1 MNLREGRARAKRVRA
16 AVFDVDGILTDGSL
30 LLADS
35 GDETKAFNTRDGHG
49 LRMLQDAGIT
59 LAILTGRRS
68 SVVEHRAR
76 DLGIVHVLQGVKDKR
91 QGLADLVAR
100 LDIPADAMSYMG
112 DDVVD
117 LPALTACTFAAT
129 VPEAPAIVRAHA
141 HWITA
146 ATGGHGA
153 VREVCEFILSA
164 QGRLAVRWTPLLA

>member
-1 MNLREGRARAKRVRA
+1 MNLREARARAKRVRA

-30 LLADS
+30 LLADA

-49 LRMLQDAGIT
+49 MRMLQDAGIV

-68 SVVEHRAR
+68 SVVELRAR
-76 DLGIVHVLQGVKDKR
+76 DLGIAHVLQGAKDKR
-91 QGLADLVAR
+91 EGLADLVAR
-100 LDIPADAMSYMG
+100 TGVPAEAMSYMG

-117 LPALTACTFAAT
+117 LPALTVCAFAAT

-146 ATGGHGA
+146 APGGRGA
-153 VREVCEFILSA
+153 IREVSEFILSA
-164 QGRLAVRWTPLLA
+164 QGRLAARWTPLLA

>member
-1 MNLREGRARAKRVRA
+1 MILRDTRARAKRVRA

-49 LRMLQDAGIT
+49 LRMLQDAGIA

-91 QGLADLVAR
+91 QGLSELVA
-100 LDIPADAMSYMG
+100 LLGIPAEAMSYMG

-117 LPALTACTFAAT
+117 LPALTACAFAAT

-141 HWITA
+141 HWITTA
-146 ATGGHGA
+146 SGGRGA
-153 VREVCEFILSA
+153 VREVCEFILSS
-164 QGRLAVRWTPLLA
+164 QGRLAARWTPLLD